1 MVMGNYDDKMRKL
14 FNHSESAFSLVINLL
29 HFVEKVLL
37 LHYQN
42 LLFSMRKKFE

>member
-29 HFVEKVLL
+29 HFVKKSFTFTLPKPFIFPEK
-37 LHYQN
+37 
-42 LLFSMRKKFE
+42 KI